1 MTQQQIENSLP
12 PLVKRVTV
20 PLSVEQAFRRFTE
33 QMATWWPME
42 THSVGE
48 KDTESV
54 AFEGQVGGRIF
65 ETLRSGDTSVWGT
78 VLVWEPFGRVVFTWH
93 PGREPSSAQEV
104 EVRFSAVD
112 DQTEVVVTHRGW
124 ETLGDEASQM
134 RSGYDKGWDFVL
146 GRFVG

>member
-54 AFEGQVGGRIF
+54 TFEGQVGGRIF

-78 VLVWEPFGRVVFTWH
+78 VLVWEPFDRVVFTWH

-104 EVRFSAVD
+104 EVRFSAGD
-112 DQTEVVVTHRGW
+112 DQTEIVLTHRGW
-124 ETLGDEASQM
+124 ETFGDEASQM
-134 RSGYDKGWDFVL
+134 RNGYDKGWDFVL